1 MGWFARTSGW
11 RVVER
16 AGGERG
22 AWASFKLKLLHSPR
36 AREASGV
43 ADIGEIEDGGA
54 VPERQRKTS
63 VCTAR
68 ALVAPWARMRPW
80 HSFAFSQQQ
89 GEADGTC
96 STLKPARTIR
106 SGNTEAGGMA
116 VLSHVRCNARGG
128 DDSAD
133 GYVVCAGEEGGYV
146 HTGCTEYCVWRAA
159 SVAVSGGP
167 RIAGRLSSSRQLGA
181 AVSQ

>member
-68 ALVAPWARMRPW
+68 ALVGAWACMWPW
-80 HSFAFSQQQ
+80 HSFAFPFSR
-89 GEADGTC
+89 
-96 STLKPARTIR
+96 ARR
-106 SGNTEAGGMA
+106 
-116 VLSHVRCNARGG
+116 
-128 DDSAD
+128 
-133 GYVVCAGEEGGYV
+133 
-146 HTGCTEYCVWRAA
+146 TGR
-159 SVAVSGGP
+159 VA
-167 RIAGRLSSSRQLGA
+167 L
-181 AVSQ
+181 

>member
-1 MGWFARTSGW
+1 MGMY
-11 RVVER
+11 
-16 AGGERG
+16 
-22 AWASFKLKLLHSPR
+22 
-36 AREASGV
+36 V
-43 ADIGEIEDGGA
+43 A
-54 VPERQRKTS
+54 V
-63 VCTAR
+63 
-68 ALVAPWARMRPW
+68 ALVPVP
-80 HSFAFSQQQ
+80 FQQ

-96 STLKPARTIR
+96 STLKPPRTTR
-106 SGNTEAGGMA
+106 SGYIEAGSMA
-116 VLSHVRCNARGG
+116 VLSHVRRNARGG